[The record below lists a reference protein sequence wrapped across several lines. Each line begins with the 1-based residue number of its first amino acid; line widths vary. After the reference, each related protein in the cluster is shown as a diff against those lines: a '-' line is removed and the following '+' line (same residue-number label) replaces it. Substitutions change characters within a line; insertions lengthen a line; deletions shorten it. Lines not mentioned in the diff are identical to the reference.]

1 MVNGPIFHL
10 LHNIRPLWR
19 TTSCED
25 STLLLLCK
33 VVYKLNARLAFML
46 FWVLPRKNALWK
58 RFDLLLKHAKGLSNI
73 IVKASTLFV
82 TLLVHLQLENP
93 LGTLKIQGW
102 MTSMSWQKS
111 SAAVVGVFR
120 ISLATTFG
128 FLHWGDFC
136 HFSLLRKGDHTRWI
150 F

>member
-1 MVNGPIFHL
+1 MFFKNHTKQIFTSKNRFMWGIDPI
-10 LHNIRPLWR
+10 
-19 TTSCED
+19 
-25 STLLLLCK
+25 LLCK

-73 IVKASTLFV
+73 IVKASNLFV

-120 ISLATTFG
+120 ISLAMTFG
-128 FLHWGDFC
+128 FLHWEDFC
-136 HFSLLRKGDHTRWI
+136 RFSLLRKGDHTRWI